1 MQKSVCLA
9 KAVRG
14 AKGTL
19 ASRVTSPQKYIV
31 VTVHTNIAQ
40 YFQRPVEKWLGA
52 NPIHTSKQKGAYPL
66 ETPGQSKIMKRST
79 TEME

>member
-1 MQKSVCLA
+1 MQKSVCTA
-9 KAVRG
+9 RAVRG

-19 ASRVTSPQKYIV
+19 ASRVTSPQKLIGV
-31 VTVHTNIAQ
+31 PVLTNIAQ
-40 YFQRPVEKWLGA
+40 YVQRPVKKWLGA

-66 ETPGQSKIMKRST
+66 ETPGQSKIIKRST